1 MIPLARNRHGC
12 ECSPMTDMTEPKDT
26 ATQAPPSFDDQFQKT
41 LEDLLIWRRD
51 VRRFRPDPISDAD
64 VEELLRLTALSPSV
78 GNAQPWRFVLV
89 ESQDKRDAIIANFER
104 ANADALADY
113 DGERAQLYAGLKLSG
128 LKDAP
133 VHLAVYC
140 DQSTTMGQGLGRRTM
155 PEMLAYSVVGA
166 ITTLWLAARAQG
178 IGLGWVSILDAAA
191 VNKTLDVSK
200 DWQLIGY
207 LCMGYPVEEHADP
220 ELQRHGWQER
230 VDIAPFIRRV

>member
-1 MIPLARNRHGC
+1 
-12 ECSPMTDMTEPKDT
+12 MTDMTEPKDT

-113 DGERAQLYAGLKLSG
+113 DGERAQ
-128 LKDAP
+128 
-133 VHLAVYC
+133 
-140 DQSTTMGQGLGRRTM
+140 
-155 PEMLAYSVVGA
+155 
-166 ITTLWLAARAQG
+166 
-178 IGLGWVSILDAAA
+178 
-191 VNKTLDVSK
+191 
-200 DWQLIGY
+200 
-207 LCMGYPVEEHADP
+207 
-220 ELQRHGWQER
+220 
-230 VDIAPFIRRV
+230 

>member
-1 MIPLARNRHGC
+1 
-12 ECSPMTDMTEPKDT
+12 MTDAPDHS
-26 ATQAPPSFDDQFQKT
+26 PPSFDDQFQKT
-41 LEDLLIWRRD
+41 LEELLIWRRD
-51 VRRFRPDPISDAD
+51 VRRFRADPIPEDNLN
-64 VEELLRLTALSPSV
+64 ELLRLTALSPSV

-89 ESQDKRDAIIANFER
+89 ESPDKRADIIANFES

-128 LKDAP
+128 LRDAP
-133 VHLAVYC
+133 VHMAVYC
-140 DQSTTMGQGLGRRTM
+140 DQGTTMGQGLGRRTM

-178 IGLGWVSILDAAA
+178 IGLGWVSILDAGR
-191 VNKTLDVSK
+191 VNKTLEVPEN
-200 DWQLIGY
+200 WQLVGY

-230 VDIAPFIRRV
+230 VDIASFIRRV